1 MDRVVA
7 DEAGIANTGSV
18 DASPARWRLDAAV
31 AQLLAWAALGALNQV
46 LIAVRLPPPL
56 PGVGVWHRASDF
68 GQFLLLGGLSHA
80 AVTLAARGLAR
91 APSTSKLRRFYP
103 ALLVFAFG
111 SAVSLLGVRPDV
123 ANLAQR
129 LELETWQL
137 AVPVSLGFGATLA
150 ATLGLR
156 RWARGTLRGLFGL
169 VALAIATS
177 NAFVLETDYF
187 FVHFLLAWLSA
198 QLAARAV
205 EGLELPA
212 LPASAHRVAM
222 TAVAVIGLLALTLPE
237 RSNEVQRRLF
247 ALQSSV
253 APPLLA
259 RLMPGR
265 ASAGNGQVLPEYQ
278 QSPWFSSRDKQ
289 PLAQPTHAVRLPEA
303 PLVVLF
309 TIDAMRADVL
319 EVAKYRKQ
327 LPQLS
332 RLQDESVSFSLARS
346 PTPATTTTFG
356 SIFSGKYYSM
366 LPWEYLGKGKTRLIE
381 PTPRFA
387 QALEHAGVHT
397 IQIVT
402 LGRLNAGSGVGLGFK
417 SEVSLQRRQGAKDVI
432 DLAIEQLNQAPAG
445 PTFLF
450 SHFTEAH
457 APYNQA
463 GTKGSPRSRY
473 VGELAIVDAQIG
485 RFREYLRE
493 TGRDARTL
501 FVISADHGEAFGEHG
516 QNFHA
521 RSVYEELMHVPLLIH
536 APMLPHRRV
545 DTPVTL
551 MDLGPT
557 ILDLFGLPTPG
568 SYMGQSIAP
577 LLVGK
582 PAQLT
587 RPIIADAGRQ
597 IQAFYF
603 PDGKKVIFDRPKKTT
618 EVYDLRSDP
627 KELTNL
633 MEGQPAGANAAY
645 VKTAEAF
652 FRGVRRAEDQAADV
666 SVND

>member
-1 MDRVVA
+1 MDRVVTSESGA
-7 DEAGIANTGSV
+7 VGAGVVEAG
-18 DASPARWRLDAAV
+18 PARWRLDAAV
-31 AQLLAWAALGALNQV
+31 AQLFAWVALGLLNQV
-46 LIAVRLPPPL
+46 LIAIRLPPPL

-68 GQFLLLGGLSHA
+68 GQFVLLGGLSHA
-80 AVTLAARGLAR
+80 AVRLARAGLAR
-91 APSTSKLRRFYP
+91 APSGSKLRPFYP
-103 ALLVFAFG
+103 ALLVFALVAG
-111 SAVSLLGVRPDV
+111 MSLLGVGPDV

-137 AVPVSLGFGATLA
+137 VVPVSIVFGATLA
-150 ATLGLR
+150 ATLWLR
-156 RWARGTLRGLFGL
+156 HWARGARRWLFCFF
-169 VALAIATS
+169 ALAIATS
-177 NAFVLETDYF
+177 NAFVLESDYF
-187 FVHFLLAWLSA
+187 FIHFMIAWLSA
-198 QLAARAV
+198 QLAAHAI

-212 LPASAHRVAM
+212 LPPAAHRAST

-247 ALQSSV
+247 SLQSSV
-253 APPLLA
+253 TPPLLA
-259 RLMPGR
+259 RLMPGH
-265 ASAGNGQVLPEYQ
+265 ASVGTGQVLPEYQ
-278 QSPWFSSRDKQ
+278 HSLWFSPRDEQ
-289 PLAQPTHAVRLPEA
+289 PPAQPTRAVRLPEA

-319 EVAKYRKQ
+319 EVAKYRQ
-327 LPQLS
+327 RLPQLS

-387 QALEHAGVHT
+387 QALEGAGVHT

-402 LGRLNAGSGVGLGFK
+402 LGRLNAESGVGLGFK
-417 SEVSLQRRQGAKDVI
+417 SEVSLQRKQGAKDVI

-445 PTFLF
+445 PAFLF
-450 SHFTEAH
+450 AHFTEAH

-463 GTKGSPRSRY
+463 GTKGSPMSRY
-473 VGELAIVDAQIG
+473 VGELGIVDAEIG
-485 RFREYLRE
+485 RFREYLHSV
-493 TGRDARTL
+493 GRDERTV
-501 FVISADHGEAFGEHG
+501 FIISADHGEAFGEHG
-516 QNFHA
+516 QTFHA

-536 APMLPHRRV
+536 APQLPPRRV

-557 ILDLFGLPTPG
+557 ILDLFGQPAPG

-618 EVYDLRSDP
+618 EFYDLRADP
-627 KELTNL
+627 DELTNL
-633 MEGQPAGANAAY
+633 IEGQPTAATADY
-645 VKTAEAF
+645 VQTAEAF
-652 FRGVRRAEDQAADV
+652 FRGVRRADEQTGVA
-666 SVND
+666 VND

>member
-1 MDRVVA
+1 MDRVVRSESGVV
-7 DEAGIANTGSV
+7 DPGTVEAAPG
-18 DASPARWRLDAAV
+18 RWRLDAAV
-31 AQLLAWAALGALNQV
+31 AQLFAWTALALLNQV
-46 LIAVRLPPPL
+46 LIAIRLPAPL

-68 GQFLLLGGLSHA
+68 GQFVLLGGLSHA
-80 AVTLAARGLAR
+80 AVRLAAAGLAR
-91 APSTSKLRRFYP
+91 APSTSNRRRFYP
-103 ALLVFAFG
+103 ALLVFILAAG
-111 SAVSLLGVRPDV
+111 MSLLGVGPDV

-129 LELETWQL
+129 SELETWQL
-137 AVPVSLGFGATLA
+137 VVPVSIVFGAMMA

-156 RWARGTLRGLFGL
+156 RWARGPLRGLF
-169 VALAIATS
+169 ALLALGIATS

-187 FVHFLLAWLSA
+187 FIHFMLAWLSA
-198 QLAARAV
+198 QLLAHAI
-205 EGLELPA
+205 EGLALPA
-212 LPASAHRVAM
+212 LPPAAHRAGT

-247 ALQSSV
+247 SLQSSV
-253 APPLLA
+253 VPPLLA

-265 ASAGNGQVLPEYQ
+265 SSAGTGQVLPAYQ
-278 QSPWFSSRDKQ
+278 HSPWFSPRDTL
-289 PLAQPTHAVRLPEA
+289 PPAPPTRAVTLPEA

-319 EVAKYRKQ
+319 EVAKHKKR

-332 RLQDESVSFSLARS
+332 RLQTESVSFSLARS

-366 LPWEYLGKGKTRLIE
+366 LPWEALGKGKTRLIE
-381 PTPRFA
+381 KTPRFA
-387 QALEHAGVHT
+387 QALERAGVHT

-402 LGRLNAGSGVGLGFK
+402 LGRLNAESGVGLGFK
-417 SEVSLQRRQGAKDVI
+417 SEVSLQRKQGAKDVI
-432 DLAIEQLNQAPAG
+432 DLAIEQLEKAPVG

-450 SHFTEAH
+450 AHFTEAH

-463 GTKGSPRSRY
+463 GTKGSPISRY
-473 VGELAIVDAQIG
+473 VGELAIVDAEIG
-485 RFREYLRE
+485 RFREHLHSV
-493 TGRDARTL
+493 GRDQRTV

-536 APMLPHRRV
+536 APQLPPRRV

-557 ILDLFGLPTPG
+557 ILDLFGLPAPG

-618 EVYDLRSDP
+618 EVYDLRADP
-627 KELTNL
+627 DELTNL
-633 MEGQPAGANAAY
+633 SEGEPGSGTAGY
-645 VKTAEAF
+645 VQTAEAF
-652 FRGVRRAEDQAADV
+652 FRGVRRADQQTGVA
-666 SVND
+666 VND

>member
-1 MDRVVA
+1 MDRVVISEPA
-7 DEAGIANTGSV
+7 NTDASTAEAG
-18 DASPARWRLDAAV
+18 PARWRLDAAV
-31 AQLLAWAALGALNQV
+31 AQLFAWVALGLLNQV
-46 LIAVRLPPPL
+46 LIAIRLPSPL
-56 PGVGVWHRASDF
+56 PGVGIWHRASDF
-68 GQFLLLGGLSHA
+68 GQFLLLGGLSHVAVRLGA
-80 AVTLAARGLAR
+80 AGLAR
-91 APSTSKLRRFYP
+91 APSTSKLRPFYP
-103 ALLVFAFG
+103 ALLVFALAG
-111 SAVSLLGVRPDV
+111 GLSLLGVGPDL

-129 LELETWQL
+129 SELETWQL
-137 AVPVSLGFGATLA
+137 TVPVSIVFGVALA

-156 RWARGTLRGLFGL
+156 RWARGSLRGVFCL
-169 VALAIATS
+169 VALGLATS

-187 FVHFLLAWLSA
+187 FVHFMLAWLSA
-198 QLAARAV
+198 QLAAHAI

-212 LPASAHRVAM
+212 LPLAAHRIGT

-247 ALQSSV
+247 SLQSSV

-265 ASAGNGQVLPEYQ
+265 SAAGQARVLPEYEN
-278 QSPWFSSRDKQ
+278 SPWFSPRDAQ
-289 PLAQPTHAVRLPEA
+289 PPAQPTRAVSLPEA

-319 EVAKYRKQ
+319 EVTKHKKR

-332 RLQDESVSFSLARS
+332 RLQSESVSFSQARS

-381 PTPRFA
+381 KTPRFA
-387 QALEHAGVHT
+387 QVLERAGVHT

-402 LGRLNAGSGVGLGFK
+402 LGRLNSNSGVGLGFV
-417 SEVSLQRRQGAKDVI
+417 SEVALQRKQGAKDVV
-432 DLAIEQLNQAPAG
+432 DLAIEQLNKAPAG

-450 SHFTEAH
+450 AHFTEAH

-463 GTKGSPRSRY
+463 GTKGSPVSRY
-473 VGELAIVDAQIG
+473 VGELAIVDAEIG
-485 RFREYLRE
+485 RFREYLQSV
-493 TGRDARTL
+493 GRDKRTV
-501 FVISADHGEAFGEHG
+501 FIISADHGEAFGEHG

-536 APMLPHRRV
+536 APQLPRRRV

-557 ILDLFGLPTPG
+557 ILDLFGLPAPG

-577 LLVGK
+577 LLLGK
-582 PAQLT
+582 PARLT

-618 EVYDLRSDP
+618 EMYDLHADP
-627 KELTNL
+627 AELTNL
-633 MEGQPAGANAAY
+633 IEGQSAGTTAGY
-645 VKTAEAF
+645 VQTAEAF
-652 FRGVRRAEDQAADV
+652 FRGVRRAEQTGVA
-666 SVND
+666 VND